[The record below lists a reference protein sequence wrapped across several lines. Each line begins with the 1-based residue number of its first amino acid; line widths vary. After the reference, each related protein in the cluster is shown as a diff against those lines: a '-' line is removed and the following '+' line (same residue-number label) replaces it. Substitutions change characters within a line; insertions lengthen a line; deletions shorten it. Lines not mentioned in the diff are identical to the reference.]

1 MSVYNDGGNFSREIM
16 DIVAQ
21 ALEEHVGNDWHKARK
36 AAKDALEALDRNGYL
51 DGRDSDD

>member
-21 ALEEHVGNDWHKARK
+21 ALEEHVGDDWHKARK
-36 AAKDALEALDRNGYL
+36 AAIAALDALDRNGYL